1 MKIPKYDPKYAG
13 LNIQIMTKP
22 NTIEEKIE
30 KILIKLSFEDEFGR
44 LHLEEADFWE
54 AIVKISQLLKE
65 QRKEYLK
72 EFRKWFK
79 SIDDEIVEDAI
90 ERILNK

>member
-1 MKIPKYDPKYAG
+1 MITFNDKGELVITD
-13 LNIQIMTKP
+13 
-22 NTIEEKIE
+22 
-30 KILIKLSFEDEFGR
+30 ED
-44 LHLEEADFWE
+44 WE